1 METRDLERIRFVTQH
16 FNNLQGLRYGVPLG
30 LITLVW
36 GGPALQRL
44 ALLLGALLLVLGA
57 KRYYGRTFGQVE
69 QQPADRA
76 AEIYPVSL
84 FSPAGSLS
92 RLEGFRQVTPIARHF
107 LATVTLALLLFTYFQ
122 AIPPNFLVQ
131 GDESLGQHPQVL
143 RESTPSLGPPL
154 IKVLE
159 GAAVRAPSM
168 LRAVFAQAMY
178 ALYGSL
184 FLGVWLWRGRRCS
197 QGHHLALAV
206 LLLGLSALGTSLGY
220 IARGDGKIDRLFDL
234 FLPALVYPGMALLLC
249 GSSMVLAGLLDHW
262 QLVRALGRSVAA
274 EEEES

>member
-16 FNNLQGLRYGVPLG
+16 FNNLQGLRFGVPLG
-30 LITLVW
+30 LITLAW

-44 ALLLGALLLVLGA
+44 VVFLGALLLGLGA

-76 AEIYPVSL
+76 AELYPVPL
-84 FSPAGSLS
+84 FSPAGPLS

-107 LATVTLALLLFTYFQ
+107 LAVVTLALLLFSYFQ

-143 RESTPSLGPPL
+143 RESTPFFGPPL
-154 IKVLE
+154 IKFLE

-168 LRAVFAQAMY
+168 LRAVFAQMMY
-178 ALYGSL
+178 VLYGSL
-184 FLGVWLWRGRRCS
+184 FLGVWLWRERRWT
-197 QGHHLALAV
+197 QGHHLALAF
-206 LLLGLSALGTSLGY
+206 LLLGLAALGTSLGY
-220 IARGDGKIDRLFDL
+220 IARGDGKIDRILDL
-234 FLPALVYPGMALLLC
+234 FLPALVYPGVALLLC
-249 GSSMVLAGLLDHW
+249 GSSMILAGLLDHW

>member
-1 METRDLERIRFVTQH
+1 METRDLERIRFVTRH

-30 LITLVW
+30 LITLAW
-36 GGPALQRL
+36 EGPALQRL
-44 ALLLGALLLVLGA
+44 VLLLGALLLVLGT
-57 KRYYGRTFGQVE
+57 KRYYRRTFGEVE

-76 AEIYPVSL
+76 AELYPVPL
-84 FSPAGSLS
+84 FSPAGPLS
-92 RLEGFRQVTPIARHF
+92 RLEGFQQVTPIARHF
-107 LATVTLALLLFTYFQ
+107 LAMVTVALLLFTYFQ

-131 GDESLGQHPQVL
+131 GEESLGQHPQVL
-143 RESTPSLGPPL
+143 RESTPFLGPPL

-159 GAAVRAPSM
+159 GGVARAPSM
-168 LRAVFAQAMY
+168 LKAVFAQTMY
-178 ALYGSL
+178 VVYGSL
-184 FLGVWLWRGRRCS
+184 FLGVWLWRGRRWS

-220 IARGDGKIDRLFDL
+220 IARGDGKIDRTLDQ
-234 FLPALVYPGMALLLC
+234 FLPALVYPGVALLFC
-249 GSSMVLAGLLDHW
+249 GSSMILAGLLDHW